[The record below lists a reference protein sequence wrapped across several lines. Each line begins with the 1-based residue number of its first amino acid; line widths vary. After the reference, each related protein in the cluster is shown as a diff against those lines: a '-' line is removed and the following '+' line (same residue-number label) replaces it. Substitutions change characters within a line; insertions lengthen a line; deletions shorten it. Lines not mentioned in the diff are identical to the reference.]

1 MTIETII
8 LNAYKSGELVGT
20 TLTTYGAYMPLRVS
34 GVGYTIRA
42 TKDSDNQDYFYLSK
56 RDDSFL
62 KLEQEVIGLP
72 IIVNHPLDKAK
83 DNNENSRRFLTL
95 NNFKDNTIIGTCLN
109 AYEKDN
115 ELWALAK
122 IYDIEAVL
130 DLLNN
135 EKSTSPAVYC
145 YYEKDNAVIVD
156 KPMLLNHL
164 AIVEQGHW
172 DKKDRNSIDNSK
184 INILDLKDSKM
195 KQALQD
201 NSISPC
207 LVDDYRYLNKGIP
220 NFFDYNIKD
229 KNEAKERQDEKENLK
244 AEIEK
249 DKQDSDELKHSEID
263 TKDTQMSEPLETLD
277 KDKQAMSEAIK
288 KDIEKD
294 KENLARVE
302 ADKKVKAD
310 ESESGYEK
318 DDDKKVEKLDKEI
331 AKDKRSP
338 NNDKL
343 YEEDD
348 RVKRDKERDD
358 ALRDKEKAKDDAC
371 MVRADE
377 DTIDDDEEY
386 GDDDKLRDEILGVM
400 EELCDTLNDSL
411 NFKKVVCM
419 KREKPTYLA
428 NRLLKRNLALCDEAY
443 RDLIRSDKLKELGSA
458 FTKKVFSETI
468 QRVKTLND
476 EANKQQKKRHEVGNN
491 GWVTMEKGVSFK
503 AW

>member
-1 MTIETII
+1 
-8 LNAYKSGELVGT
+8 
-20 TLTTYGAYMPLRVS
+20 
-34 GVGYTIRA
+34 
-42 TKDSDNQDYFYLSK
+42 
-56 RDDSFL
+56 
-62 KLEQEVIGLP
+62 
-72 IIVNHPLDKAK
+72 
-83 DNNENSRRFLTL
+83 
-95 NNFKDNTIIGTCLN
+95 
-109 AYEKDN
+109 
-115 ELWALAK
+115 
-122 IYDIEAVL
+122 
-130 DLLNN
+130 
-135 EKSTSPAVYC
+135 
-145 YYEKDNAVIVD
+145 
-156 KPMLLNHL
+156 
-164 AIVEQGHW
+164 
-172 DKKDRNSIDNSK
+172 
-184 INILDLKDSKM
+184 M

-201 NSISPC
+201 NSINPC

-244 AEIEK
+244 AETEK
-249 DKQDSDELKHSEID
+249 DKQDALKHSEID
-263 TKDTQMSEPLETLD
+263 TKDTPMSEPLETLD

-302 ADKKVKAD
+302 AD
-310 ESESGYEK
+310 ESEKGYEK
-318 DDDKKVEKLDKEI
+318 DDNKKADKLDKEI

-338 NNDKL
+338 NDDKL

-371 MVRADE
+371 MVRADD
-377 DTIDDDEEY
+377 DTIEDDEEY

-419 KREKPTYLA
+419 KREKPAYLA
-428 NRLLKRNLALCDEAY
+428 NRLLKRNLSLCDEAY
-443 RDLIRSDKLKELGSA
+443 RGLIRSDKLKELGSA

-468 QRVKTLND
+468 QRVKALND

-491 GWVTMEKGVSFK
+491 GWVTIEKGVSFK